1 MSTVLIDLAYGKA
14 ALRGES
20 LHVVGTPWRSELS
33 ETAGEH
39 ISRIL
44 PLVGVEHLLVSPGMS
59 MSGALLNALLQR
71 GIGVTFLGQSGPVG
85 ELLPATPP
93 KGDLRLRQYRCC
105 GDADWCLRQARVPIA
120 TKIFNQAYM
129 LRRRKNP
136 PADAFFKEMKR
147 LQKAVA
153 AATNVP
159 ELMGIEGMASALYF
173 AEWAAQLPPA
183 FPFGGRSRRPP
194 LNPVNACLSYLS
206 ALCAGDMLR
215 ALLQVGLDPDLGVL
229 HSTADYRHN
238 LVLDLMEPYRPVLV
252 EGVTRDILTHGL
264 LDPESTEQR
273 DDGGCYL
280 TAAGRVCVIR
290 RYEQRMESAFQQGG
304 SPTTLRKSMVTTAR
318 CWRDAVLNP
327 QQIASNFKLG

>member
-1 MSTVLIDLAYGKA
+1 MNTVYIDFAYGKA

-20 LHVVGTPWRSELS
+20 LHVAGTAWHNDLS
-33 ETAGEH
+33 ENAGEN
-39 ISRIL
+39 ISRVL
-44 PLVGVEHLLVSPGMS
+44 PLAGISHLLVSTTVS
-59 MSGALLNALLQR
+59 MSGALLQALLSR
-71 GIGVTFLGQSGPVG
+71 GIGVTLLGQGGPVG
-85 ELLPATPP
+85 EIQPATPP
-93 KGDLRLRQYRCC
+93 KGNLRLRQYRCC
-105 GDADWCLRQARVPIA
+105 SEADWCLRQARVLVA

-129 LRRRKNP
+129 LRRRQNP
-136 PADAFFKEMKR
+136 PPEAFFKEMKR
-147 LQKAVA
+147 LQKSVI
-153 AATNVP
+153 ATTDGQ
-159 ELMGIEGMASALYF
+159 ELMGIEGMATALYF

-215 ALLQVGLDPDLGVL
+215 ALLQVGIDPDLGVL

-252 EGVTRDILTHGL
+252 EGVTRDILTHGMFG
-264 LDPESTEQR
+264 PESTEQR

-290 RYEQRMESAFQQGG
+290 RYEQRMESTFQQVG
-304 SPTTLRKSMVTTAR
+304 SPTTLRKSMLATAR
-318 CWRDAVLNP
+318 CWRDAVLDP
-327 QQIASNFKLG
+327 QQTASNFKLG